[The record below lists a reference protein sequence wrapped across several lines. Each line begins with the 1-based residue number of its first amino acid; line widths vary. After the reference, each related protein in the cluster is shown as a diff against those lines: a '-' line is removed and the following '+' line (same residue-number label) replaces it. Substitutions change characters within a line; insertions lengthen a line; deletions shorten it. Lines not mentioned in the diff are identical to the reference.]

1 MARFLGRL
9 AVLLVAA
16 ALSAAVPPVAQA
28 QTTNR
33 PARVPPG
40 FAPSSTSWTSDQ
52 RGWVLGFA
60 PCPSGQCPALL
71 HTVDGGAHW
80 RPAGTPDVRPS
91 VRNFQVRVFFAND
104 TVGLITDG
112 ERLYATH
119 TGGIRW
125 QQVELPGAG
134 PSATIGAL
142 AANDRALYAI
152 VVNDSSTRLY
162 ASPLRV
168 TRWRPVPGVAL
179 ANPGGA
185 GGDVVARGH
194 SAYVVLDDTFVSD
207 GYWVTTGGA
216 WQPAQPPCDV
226 DAVPEL
232 GLAPDN
238 ALYALCSY
246 NPGMGFMFK
255 DLMKPNPGGGFT
267 FVSSAPDDGLT
278 TAFSAA
284 SAGTVAIGAVGEG
297 AAFLHRGINGG
308 TEWQTPLVLNGVPI
322 SDLTFTDA
330 THGFLMW
337 GGLPWTGATVY
348 RTRDAGATWTPVSYG
363 T

>member
-1 MARFLGRL
+1 MARFLRRL
-9 AVLLVAA
+9 AVLLAAA
-16 ALSAAVPPVAQA
+16 ALSAAVPLAAQA
-28 QTTNR
+28 QPTTQ
-33 PARVPPG
+33 PGRVPPG
-40 FAPSSTSWTSDQ
+40 FAPSSTSWTTDQ

-71 HTVDGGAHW
+71 HTRDGGAHW
-80 RPAGTPDVRPS
+80 QPVGTPDVQPS
-91 VRNFQVRVFFAND
+91 PRNFQVRVFFAD
-104 TVGLITDG
+104 DRVGLITDG

-119 TGGIRW
+119 TGGTRW
-125 QQVELPGAG
+125 RQVDLPGAG

-142 AANDRALYAI
+142 AANDQALYAI
-152 VVNDSSTRLY
+152 VVNDASTRLY
-162 ASPLRV
+162 SSPPQV
-168 TRWRPVPGVAL
+168 TRWRPVPGL
-179 ANPGGA
+179 TLPNPGGA

-194 SAYVVLDDTFVSD
+194 SAYVVLDTTFVSD
-207 GYWVTTGGA
+207 GYWVTRGGA
-216 WQPAQPPCDV
+216 WQQAQPPCDV

-238 ALYALCSY
+238 TLRALCSY
-246 NPGMGFMFK
+246 NPGMGLMFK
-255 DLMKPNPGGGFT
+255 DLMKLAPGGGFT
-267 FVSSAPDDGLT
+267 FVSSAPVVGLT

-284 SAGTVAIGAVGEG
+284 SADTVAIGAVGEG

-308 TEWQTPLVLNGVPI
+308 TEWQTTLVLNGVPI

-348 RTRDAGATWTPVSYG
+348 RTSDAGATWTPVSYG